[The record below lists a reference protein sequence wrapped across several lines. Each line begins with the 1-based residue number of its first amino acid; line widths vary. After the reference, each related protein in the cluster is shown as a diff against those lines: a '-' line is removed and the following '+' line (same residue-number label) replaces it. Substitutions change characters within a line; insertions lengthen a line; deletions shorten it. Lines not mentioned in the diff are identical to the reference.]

1 MNQSLFLLFL
11 VTASTT
17 VATPGPGVL
26 MTLMKSVRYGFTGAK
41 WTILGTATGT
51 IIMGVLSATSIGILL
66 SQSPS
71 AYNPL
76 RILGAAYMVWLGI
89 KNFRVKVVD
98 LDTVIKSREEEHRPL
113 VSNNPNA
120 IHPFPFF
127 MEGITLQMTN
137 PLLIMFFLSL
147 FPQFI
152 DMKLAYLPQFIG
164 FTSTYFLLVIVIHT
178 GYSLVTSH
186 YRVLLKSQAMTQ
198 WIYRIGGTLF
208 ILLAIFVLQSVVR
221 ELWI

>member
-71 AYNPL
+71 AYNAL

-147 FPQFI
+147 FPQSVSYTH
-152 DMKLAYLPQFIG
+152 LTLPTI
-164 FTSTYFLLVIVIHT
+164 
-178 GYSLVTSH
+178 
-186 YRVLLKSQAMTQ
+186 A
-198 WIYRIGGTLF
+198 
-208 ILLAIFVLQSVVR
+208 
-221 ELWI
+221 

>member
-71 AYNPL
+71 AYNAL

-127 MEGITLQMTN
+127 HGRHYAADDEPSAHNVLPLTLS
-137 PLLIMFFLSL
+137 PV
-147 FPQFI
+147 
-152 DMKLAYLPQFIG
+152 Y
-164 FTSTYFLLVIVIHT
+164 
-178 GYSLVTSH
+178 
-186 YRVLLKSQAMTQ
+186 
-198 WIYRIGGTLF
+198 
-208 ILLAIFVLQSVVR
+208 
-221 ELWI
+221 

>member
-71 AYNPL
+71 AYNAL

-186 YRVLLKSQAMTQ
+186 YRVLLKRQAMTQ
-198 WIYRIGGTLF
+198 WISRIRGSQF

>member
-1 MNQSLFLLFL
+1 
-11 VTASTT
+11 
-17 VATPGPGVL
+17 
-26 MTLMKSVRYGFTGAK
+26 
-41 WTILGTATGT
+41 
-51 IIMGVLSATSIGILL
+51 MGVLSATSIGILL
-66 SQSPS
+66 SPSPS
-71 AYNPL
+71 AYNAL

-113 VSNNPNA
+113 VSNNPNV